1 MNNCLVLLVAIP
13 FFGAFFSLGDSF
25 RGGRIFSRLAGSVS
39 LLLSILCLVLLLPAA
54 GDGASYAVGGWP
66 RGIGIYL
73 FLDIR
78 AWYISL
84 LVVFVSFGALV
95 FSWGEG
101 IYDYKFTFFYLIMA
115 GGMQGTILTED
126 VFNLFVFLEI
136 IGVTSYVLI
145 AYSGKGT
152 SLLASYKYLLYSSVG
167 MMFFLFGVFLIYRAA
182 GDLSYGGIRYAAE
195 AGGRTSADIR
205 LGIFILIAG
214 LGIRVALAPFHFW
227 LPDAHAAAPHPVSA
241 VLSGVMLKASLLPLF
256 RLIDIFPGSSFFTLF
271 LWAGAGAALMGAL
284 FSLAQRDVKRVLAWS
299 SVSQMGYV
307 FAAYGA
313 ASDTA
318 PGAALIHL
326 LNHGITKSLLFLSI
340 GVVIHREG
348 HKKIENLRGRGA
360 RYALA
365 RAAFLAGTASIM
377 GLPPFGGFAGK
388 KAVSLA
394 LADEAPAGALLLLAG
409 VFTAA
414 AFLRLGGIFWT
425 PAPKETPSLRDGS
438 AEYRTAGWMEVSLIL
453 LMAAL
458 GAAAF
463 SPALSF
469 FPSMEVI
476 YSPRNILEAFLTAAL
491 GYGLFRLTRT
501 APGRALSNRLPRL
514 HPGLNGLLIWG
525 MLGFAGLVLL
535 AAF

>member
-1 MNNCLVLLVAIP
+1 
-13 FFGAFFSLGDSF
+13 
-25 RGGRIFSRLAGSVS
+25 
-39 LLLSILCLVLLLPAA
+39 
-54 GDGASYAVGGWP
+54 
-66 RGIGIYL
+66 
-73 FLDIR
+73 
-78 AWYISL
+78 
-84 LVVFVSFGALV
+84 
-95 FSWGEG
+95 
-101 IYDYKFTFFYLIMA
+101 MA

-152 SLLASYKYLLYSSVG
+152 SLLASYRYLLYSSVG
-167 MMFFLFGVFLIYRAA
+167 MMFFLFGVFLLYRAA
-182 GDLSYGGIRYAAE
+182 GDLSYGGIQYAAE
-195 AGGRTSADIR
+195 AGGRTAADIR

-271 LWAGAGAALMGAL
+271 LWAGAGAAMMGAL

-313 ASDTA
+313 ASDTGA
-318 PGAALIHL
+318 GAALIHL
-326 LNHGITKSLLFLSI
+326 LNHGITKGLLFLSI
-340 GVVIHREG
+340 GLVIHQEG
-348 HKKIENLRGRGA
+348 HKKIASLRGRGA
-360 RYALA
+360 RHALA

-388 KAVSLA
+388 KAVFAALTDDPLA
-394 LADEAPAGALLLLAG
+394 GTILLLAG

-425 PAPKETPSLRDGS
+425 PATKETPALRNGS
-438 AEYRTAGWMEVSLIL
+438 AEYRTPGWMEGSIIL
-453 LMAAL
+453 LAAAL
-458 GAAAF
+458 GLAAF

-469 FPSMEVI
+469 FPSIDGI
-476 YSPRNILEAFLTAAL
+476 YSPRNILEAVATVVL
-491 GYGLFRLTRT
+491 GYGIVRFART
-501 APGRALSNRLPRL
+501 APGRALSSRIPRL
-514 HPGLNGLLIWG
+514 HPGLNGLLVWG

-535 AAF
+535 GSV